1 MINDNNNN
9 DSVTIIWY
17 AYLPCWIAS
26 DRIPL
31 HPDNTRILRTDGC
44 LVIGLGCPRPAK
56 LYQNSSSK
64 CCNATR
70 HRVATGTLC
79 CTSLASPLMQ
89 GPPSIDA
96 CNTKPCIDHFV
107 AHWGADRFHFLL
119 HSFLHWSSRCQM
131 RGFVGF
137 RYGVSLQWYPDWPD
151 DVLLTAKIIL
161 QST

>member
-1 MINDNNNN
+1 MINDNNNY
-9 DSVTIIWY
+9 DSITLIWY
-17 AYLPCWIAS
+17 TYLPCWIAS

-31 HPDNTRILRTDGC
+31 HPDITRILRTDGC
-44 LVIGLGCPRPAK
+44 LVISLGCPRPAK

-107 AHWGADRFHFLL
+107 AHWGPLL
-119 HSFLHWSSRCQM
+119 HSFLHWSSRCQVA
-131 RGFVGF
+131 RVCWFQVWC
-137 RYGVSLQWYPDWPD
+137 VTPWYPDWTG
-151 DVLLTAKIIL
+151 DVLLSARTGL
-161 QST
+161 QSS